1 MRILPILWS
10 QPPTDE
16 DWKRLSEARTALGYT
31 DLIKP
36 VQALEGSPQPV
47 LCIGAFP
54 SWLTDYTHVLDTLDE
69 GLQDALSY
77 CLDEQK
83 HDVRKLEAFLLSQWM
98 GTEVKYIET
107 EDHDG
112 GVRFV

>member
-1 MRILPILWS
+1 MRILPILWA

-77 CLDEQK
+77 CLEGQHEETWELDS
-83 HDVRKLEAFLLSQWM
+83 VLLSEWL
-98 GTEVKYIET
+98 GVGVKYLHT
-107 EDHDG
+107 EDYDG

>member
-1 MRILPILWS
+1 MRILPILWAE
-10 QPPTDE
+10 PPTDE

-47 LCIGAFP
+47 LCIGADP
-54 SWLTDYTHVLDTLDE
+54 SWVTDYAYVENTHSE
-69 GLQDALSY
+69 HLQDALGY
-77 CLDEQK
+77 CLEEQ
-83 HDVRKLEAFLLSQWM
+83 HLDTGKLVAQLFSKWM

-107 EDHDG
+107 EEHDG